1 MKLTALRLKQLIAK
15 ELKTMKEGMDPMM
28 KMKHDP
34 DYRPIDDVEDEMPA
48 PAMSPHQA
56 EHDRK
61 MKEDPSYREWFMSQT
76 KPMSKEPDM
85 EDYSDFDQRLR
96 DAGAL

>member
-1 MKLTALRLKQLIAK
+1 MKLTVSRLKQMIAK
-15 ELKTMKEGMDPMM
+15 EFKLMKEGMDPLS
-28 KMKHDP
+28 KMGADP

-48 PAMSPHQA
+48 PAMDPHQA

-76 KPMSKEPDM
+76 QPQKMDM
-85 EDYSDFDQRLR
+85 EDYSEYDLPP
-96 DAGAL
+96 GV